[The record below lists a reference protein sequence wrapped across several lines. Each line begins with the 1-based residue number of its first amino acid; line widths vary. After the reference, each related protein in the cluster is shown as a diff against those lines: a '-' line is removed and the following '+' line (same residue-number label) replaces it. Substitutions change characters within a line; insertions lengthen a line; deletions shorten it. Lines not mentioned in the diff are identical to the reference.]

1 MEIKNS
7 KKIEIVV
14 DTIYIGYIVEILEKF
29 NIENWTIIRDVVGKI
44 NSNFKYEGEI
54 SANSYIFFTCQE
66 DKFYKVLQ
74 ELKEFINKF
83 GGLLIYYDIKSI

>member
-14 DTIYIGYIVEILEKF
+14 DTIYIGYIIEILEKF

-44 NSNFKYEGEI
+44 NSNVKYEGEI

-66 DKFYKVLQ
+66 DKFYEVLQ
-74 ELKEFINKF
+74 ELKVFINKF
-83 GGLLIYYDIKSI
+83 GGLLIYYDVKSI

>member
-7 KKIEIVV
+7 KKVEIVV
-14 DTIYIGYIVEILEKF
+14 DTIYIGYIIEILEKF

-44 NSNFKYEGEI
+44 NSNFKYEGI

-74 ELKEFINKF
+74 ELKVC
-83 GGLLIYYDIKSI
+83 

>member
-1 MEIKNS
+1 MEIKNL
-7 KKIEIVV
+7 KKIEVVV
-14 DTIYIGYIVEILEKF
+14 DNIYIGYIVEILEKF
-29 NIENWTIIRDVVGKI
+29 EIENWTIIRDVVGKI
-44 NSNFKYEGEI
+44 GGVFKYEGEI
-54 SANSYIFFTCQE
+54 SANSYIFFTCKE